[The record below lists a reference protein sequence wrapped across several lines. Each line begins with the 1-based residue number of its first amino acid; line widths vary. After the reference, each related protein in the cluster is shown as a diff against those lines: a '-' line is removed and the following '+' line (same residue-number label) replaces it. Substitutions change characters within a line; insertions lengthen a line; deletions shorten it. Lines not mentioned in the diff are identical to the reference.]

1 MIKAGEKNCII
12 YTVHGVHKEQRPDA
26 EGFSRQLDLKEISCL
41 GGDVRGPEG
50 QGKYVAHVPI
60 LSVPPLVP
68 DITIQSPPFPSEARE
83 SLAALQAA
91 ITGNV
96 EWHTGR
102 NHVLFQRWGQWWC
115 QESLGNS
122 EWRATGSCDKHLC
135 RSGHRVLSIGGVF
148 AINCV

>member
-96 EWHTGR
+96 ELAYRTKPCAIPALGAM
-102 NHVLFQRWGQWWC
+102 VVSGVIGQ
-115 QESLGNS
+115 
-122 EWRATGSCDKHLC
+122 
-135 RSGHRVLSIGGVF
+135 F
-148 AINCV
+148 